1 MNGRSIVHL
10 DLDTFFVSVERRKD
24 SRLEGKPLVVGGTG
38 DRGVVAACSY
48 EARRFGL
55 RSGMPLRTARQL
67 CPEAIFLGGD
77 YDAYL
82 EESAIVT
89 EIIHEKAPLYEKAS
103 VDEFYID
110 MTGMERFFGCYQW
123 AGELRT
129 RIIKETGLP
138 ISFGL
143 SVNKLVS
150 KVATGEAK
158 PNGQL
163 LIPGMDVSDFLAP
176 MRVRKLPMIGRKTA
190 LQLNYLGVRTI
201 QRLREVPE
209 PILRRVFGK
218 HGKLLYQR
226 ARGEDESPV
235 VPHRDQKSLSTEQTF
250 SQDTIDVDWLE
261 AKLVNMAEQLGF
273 QLRKLHKL
281 TACMSVKIR
290 YSNFETTSQQIQLP
304 YTANDVELIEKARFL
319 FRRLYQKRLSVRLV
333 GIKLT
338 KLVAGGSQI
347 QMFQSQSRQLDLY
360 QVVDQIKGRYGSQIV
375 GRASG
380 FIDANYKN
388 KRSRREYG
396 RKVLPRNE
404 DI

>member
-1 MNGRSIVHL
+1 MSERAIVHL

-24 SRLEGKPLVVGGTG
+24 SRLEGKPLIVGGTG

-48 EARRFGL
+48 EARRFGI

-67 CPEAIFLGGD
+67 CPEAIFMGGD
-77 YDAYL
+77 YDAYA

-89 EIIHEKAPLYEKAS
+89 EIIHERAPLYEKAS
-103 VDEFYID
+103 IDEFYID

-123 AGELRT
+123 AGELRSG
-129 RIIKETGLP
+129 IIKETALP

-163 LIPGMDVSDFLAP
+163 RIPEMAVADFLAP

-201 QRLREVPE
+201 KSLREIPE
-209 PILRRVFGK
+209 SILSRVFGK

-226 ARGEDESPV
+226 ARGEDESAV
-235 VPHRDQKSLSTEQTF
+235 IPHRDQKSLSTEQTF

-261 AKLVNMAEQLGF
+261 AKLVGMAEQLGF

-281 TACMSVKIR
+281 TACISVKIR
-290 YSNFETTSQQIQLP
+290 YTNFETVSKQIQLA
-304 YTANDVELIEKARFL
+304 YTASDLELIEKARFL
-319 FRRLYQKRLSVRLV
+319 FRKLYQKRVSVRLI

-338 KLVAGGSQI
+338 KLVPGGSQI
-347 QMFQSQSRQLDLY
+347 QMFQSQPRQLDLY
-360 QVVDQIKGRYGSQIV
+360 QVVDELKGRYGSQIV

-380 FIDANYKN
+380 LLEETPEN
-388 KRSRREYG
+388 KRSHR
-396 RKVLPRNE
+396 
-404 DI
+404 D

>member
-1 MNGRSIVHL
+1 MPERAIVHL

-24 SRLEGKPLVVGGTG
+24 NRLEGKPLIVGGTG

-48 EARRFGL
+48 EARRFGI

-67 CPEAIFLGGD
+67 CPEAIFMGGD
-77 YDAYL
+77 YDAYA

-89 EIIHEKAPLYEKAS
+89 EIIHERAPLYEKAS

-123 AGELRT
+123 AGELRS
-129 RIIKETGLP
+129 RIIKETALP

-163 LIPGMDVSDFLAP
+163 RIPGMEVADFLAP

-190 LQLNYLGVRTI
+190 LQLNYLGVRTVKS
-201 QRLREVPE
+201 LREIPE
-209 PILRRVFGK
+209 SILSRVFGK
-218 HGKLLYQR
+218 HGKLLYQK
-226 ARGEDESPV
+226 ARGEDDSLV
-235 VPHRDQKSLSTEQTF
+235 IPHRDQKSLSTEQTF
-250 SQDTIDVDWLE
+250 FQDTIDVDWLE
-261 AKLVNMAEQLGF
+261 AKLVSMAEQLGF

-281 TACMSVKIR
+281 TACISVKIR
-290 YSNFETTSQQIQLP
+290 YTNFETVSKQIQLA
-304 YTANDVELIEKARFL
+304 YTASDLELIEKARFL
-319 FRRLYQKRLSVRLV
+319 FRKLYQKRVSVRLI

-338 KLVAGGSQI
+338 KLVPGGSQI

-360 QVVDQIKGRYGSQIV
+360 QVVDELKGRYGSQIV

-380 FIDANYKN
+380 IIEETLEN
-388 KRSRREYG
+388 KHSHR
-396 RKVLPRNE
+396 
-404 DI
+404 D